1 MKRLWAPWR
10 MTYLKA
16 NKTEGCIF
24 CQKAAERRDR
34 ENLILW
40 RGQSGL
46 VLLNLYPYNNGHLM
60 VTPYEHV
67 PSIENLSPETLADLM
82 GMVQKSL
89 AVLRKAMNP
98 NAFNIGINLGAAAG
112 AGIADHMHIHVVPR
126 WNGDTNFMPVLGET
140 RVVPDFLE
148 NSYDQLLQAWQEI
161 EHRNRE

>member
-24 CQKAAERRDR
+24 CQKAAESRDR

-40 RGQSGL
+40 RGASGFA
-46 VLLNLYPYNNGHLM
+46 LLNLYPYNNGHLM
-60 VTPYEHV
+60 IAPYQHV
-67 PSIENLSPETLADLM
+67 PSIENLSPEALADLM
-82 GMVQKSL
+82 SMVQKSL
-89 AVLRKAMNP
+89 AALRRAMNP
-98 NAFNIGINLGAAAG
+98 QAFNIGINQGAAAG
-112 AGIADHMHIHVVPR
+112 AGIADHVHIHVVPR

-148 NSYDQLLQAWQEI
+148 NSYDQLLKALE
-161 EHRNRE
+161 ELDRR